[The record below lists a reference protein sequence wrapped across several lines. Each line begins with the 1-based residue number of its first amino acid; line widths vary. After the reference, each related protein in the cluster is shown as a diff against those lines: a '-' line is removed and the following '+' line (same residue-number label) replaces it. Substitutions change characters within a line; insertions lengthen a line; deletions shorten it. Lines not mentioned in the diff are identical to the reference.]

1 VPPAEQLPPPAT
13 DAASDQEITRRVAE
27 IDAEFRRLKL
37 EKAAQMERQ
46 LPIDKPLFVS
56 MFELVESSNRSDVWM

>member
-1 VPPAEQLPPPAT
+1 MPPAEQLPPPAT
-13 DAASDQEITRRVAE
+13 DAASDEEITRRVAE
-27 IDAEFRRLKL
+27 IDAEFRSLKL

>member
-1 VPPAEQLPPPAT
+1 VHPAEQLPLPAT
-13 DAASDQEITRRVAE
+13 DAASDEEITRRVAE

>member
-1 VPPAEQLPPPAT
+1 MPPAEQLPPPAT

-27 IDAEFRRLKL
+27 IDAEFRSLKL
-37 EKAAQMERQ
+37 EKAQMERQ

>member
-1 VPPAEQLPPPAT
+1 MPPAEQLPPPAT

-37 EKAAQMERQ
+37 EKAVQMERQ

-56 MFELVESSNRSDVWM
+56 MFELVESSKRNDVWM

>member
-1 VPPAEQLPPPAT
+1 MPPAEQLPPPAT
-13 DAASDQEITRRVAE
+13 DAASDEEITRRVAE

>member
-1 VPPAEQLPPPAT
+1 MPPAEQLPPPAT
-13 DAASDQEITRRVAE
+13 DAASDEEITRRVAE
-27 IDAEFRRLKL
+27 IDAEFRSLKL

-56 MFELVESSNRSDVWM
+56 MFELVESSNSSDVWM